1 MKQKIEKSMVVCLF
15 GLTLLVCGCEK
26 AVLNETTQEPVI
38 KTEAVGSWQTVFSDY
53 FNSTGNL
60 NKWNREQRKDNNS
73 NICNYK
79 TSNPQIMNKDNKS
92 VLVITAK
99 SVRTEYES
107 GFLSSYFTF
116 TPAVNEE
123 YSTTANIK
131 LIARDSANYRGFNET
146 FGAWPAFWTAQ
157 GNLWPTKGEIDIL
170 EAYSMQGPS
179 TSFKSNLFYGANVGV
194 PELGN
199 TCEKDF
205 GAISEGWHKYEQ
217 IWKNQNGW
225 VTVTIKLDGVTKHSY
240 NNSINGNLKL
250 QNFNNHT
257 VNLNLNIFHTPSNNW
272 DYHIFGTDKSKIKL
286 FSETMMWID
295 DVVVKKRTI

>member
-1 MKQKIEKSMVVCLF
+1 MLSLV
-15 GLTLLVCGCEK
+15 GTTLLAGACKKTANLQEES
-26 AVLNETTQEPVI
+26 AQEPII
-38 KTEAVGSWQTVFSDY
+38 KTNAVGPWSTVFFDY
-53 FNSTGNL
+53 FSSGGNL
-60 NKWNREQRKDNNS
+60 NKWNKEERKDNNS

-79 TSNPQIMNKDNKS
+79 TNNPQIMNKDGKS

-99 SVRTEYES
+99 NVGAEFES

-116 TPAVNEE
+116 SPAVNEE

-131 LIARDSANYRGFNET
+131 LIARDGANYRGFNDT

-170 EAYSMQGPS
+170 EAYSMQGAS
-179 TSFKSNLFYGANVGV
+179 TSFKSNLFYGQNVGI

-205 GAISEGWHKYEQ
+205 GAIAEGWHKYEQ
-217 IWKNQNGW
+217 VWKNNNGW
-225 VTVTIKLDGVTKHSY
+225 VTVTIRLDGITKYSY
-240 NNSINGNLKL
+240 SNTINGNLKL
-250 QNFNNHT
+250 QNFKDHT
-257 VNLNLNIFHTPSNNW
+257 VNLNLNVFHTPPNSW
-272 DYHIFGTDKSKIKL
+272 DYHIFGTDQSKIKL